1 MKINLLGNFL
11 GAVALALVAA
21 PFSLSA
27 RAEDQKVGVVDMQR
41 AIQTSEAGKK
51 AKAELEGAF
60 NKKKK
65 ELQAEEVALKKMQE
79 DFQKQQAALSDAS
92 KKKKQTEM
100 QERFMKYQELL
111 QKSQSEIQGKEQEMS
126 KPIIARI
133 RTIVAEVAKK
143 RSFSLILEKNENVV
157 IFSEDKDDITDD
169 VLKQLK

>member
-1 MKINLLGNFL
+1 MKFNLLGIL
-11 GAVALALVAA
+11 AIALTATQ
-21 PFSLSA
+21 FSTIA
-27 RAEDQKVGVVDMQR
+27 HADDQKIGVVDMQR

-51 AKAELEGAF
+51 AKSELEGAF

-65 ELQAEEVALKKMQE
+65 ELQNEEVALKKMQE

-92 KKKKQTEM
+92 KKKKQAEM

-111 QKSQSEIQGKEQEMS
+111 QKSQAEIQGKEQEMS

-133 RTIVAEVAKK
+133 RTIVADVAKK
-143 RSFSLILEKNENVV
+143 RNFTLVLEKNENVV
-157 IFSEDKDDITDD
+157 IFSEEKDDITDD